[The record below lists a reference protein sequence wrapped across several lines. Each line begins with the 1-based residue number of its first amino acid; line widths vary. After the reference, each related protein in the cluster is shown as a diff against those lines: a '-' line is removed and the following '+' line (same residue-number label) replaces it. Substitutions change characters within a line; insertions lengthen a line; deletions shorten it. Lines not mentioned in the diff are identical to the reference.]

1 LSKAFQDK
9 TIDRWNSEVL
19 PVGYKLSSSDFR
31 FRSPDKKIYSL
42 LILLV
47 MAIIYVICSMIF
59 ESLRMP
65 FAVILMIPISFI
77 GVFLTFGFTDFTFD
91 QGGFAALV
99 MLSGIVVNAGIY
111 LVNEYIGRRKA
122 RIAQGRKL
130 EGTKTNDYVKSFNHK
145 IHPIMLTIIS
155 TVLGLVPFLFD
166 GPSEV
171 FWFPFAV
178 GTISGLLFSLIALV
192 FYMPLFCF
200 KEKSRRVTKT

>member
-1 LSKAFQDK
+1 
-9 TIDRWNSEVL
+9 
-19 PVGYKLSSSDFR
+19 
-31 FRSPDKKIYSL
+31 L

-47 MAIIYVICSMIF
+47 IAIIYVICSMIF

-178 GTISGLLFSLIALV
+178 GTISGLFFSLIALV